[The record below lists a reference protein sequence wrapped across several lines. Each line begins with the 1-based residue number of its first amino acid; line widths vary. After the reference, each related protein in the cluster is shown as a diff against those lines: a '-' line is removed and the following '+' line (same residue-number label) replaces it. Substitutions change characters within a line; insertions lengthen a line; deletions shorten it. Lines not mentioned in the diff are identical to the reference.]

1 MIATTRDKW
10 IVPCPTVILENIFD
24 TGYRAN
30 ARPIAK
36 RIGNRNEASSY
47 KIKDTPAATA
57 NLKVVLFLSS
67 LILLIIFLL
76 TYCRNGFLRL
86 SHPTVVA
93 GPCPGKSFV
102 SSGKTRILSLIEF
115 KICL

>member
-1 MIATTRDKW
+1 MICPNKGSKIKVTAKNINMPKAIKARMIATTRDKW

-36 RIGNRNEASSY
+36 RIGNRNVASSY

-57 NLKVVLFLSS
+57 NL
-67 LILLIIFLL
+67 
-76 TYCRNGFLRL
+76 
-86 SHPTVVA
+86 
-93 GPCPGKSFV
+93 
-102 SSGKTRILSLIEF
+102 
-115 KICL
+115 